1 MLQQTSDTAV
11 QWRFVAGSQTAPGLQ
26 DIRHNAQ
33 KYTNLYWF
41 HAGSI
46 IVHNDVLCLDWLMQK
61 QELNTKARKTNPK
74 QKMKHPR
81 CQVFESAS
89 EAMQVFAKLPIV
101 RNRNCLKNALKCRCE
116 PEPPITNFGPW
127 SKSQTCNWKPGI
139 LRIQSRALDCK
150 PALQSRTSGCNQG
163 LLTHCSTENT
173 IFHCKP
179 KPLVATPLLQEFEA
193 RGFLMFLLLPTT
205 KKLHHKPKSSIATQN
220 KIFKCNPKS
229 LNATQNP

>member
-11 QWRFVAGSQTAPGLQ
+11 QWRFEAESQTAPGLQ

-81 CQVFESAS
+81 CQAFESAS

-116 PEPPITNFGPW
+116 PEPPYHKLWPLIQISDLQLKTRNPKN
-127 SKSQTCNWKPGI
+127 SKPSPRLQTPFAIEDLG
-139 LRIQSRALDCK
+139 
-150 PALQSRTSGCNQG
+150 LQPRSAHTLFYRKQTS
-163 LLTHCSTENT
+163 
-173 IFHCKP
+173 FHCKP

-193 RGFLMFLLLPTT
+193 RGFLMFLLLPT
-205 KKLHHKPKSSIATQN
+205 KKNFITNRNLQLQPKT
-220 KIFKCNPKS
+220 KS

>member
-1 MLQQTSDTAV
+1 
-11 QWRFVAGSQTAPGLQ
+11 
-26 DIRHNAQ
+26 
-33 KYTNLYWF
+33 
-41 HAGSI
+41 
-46 IVHNDVLCLDWLMQK
+46 MQK

-81 CQVFESAS
+81 CQAFESAS

-116 PEPPITNFGPW
+116 PEPPYHKLWPLIQISDLQLKTRNPKNSKPSPRLQTPFCNRGPRVATKVC
-127 SKSQTCNWKPGI
+127 S
-139 LRIQSRALDCK
+139 RIV
-150 PALQSRTSGCNQG
+150 LQKNTS
-163 LLTHCSTENT
+163 
-173 IFHCKP
+173 FHCKP

-220 KIFKCNPKS
+220 KIFKCNRKS

>member
-11 QWRFVAGSQTAPGLQ
+11 QWRFVAESQTAPGLQ

-116 PEPPITNFGPW
+116 PEPPYHKLWPLIQISDLQLKTRNPKNSKPSPRLQTPFCNRGP
-127 SKSQTCNWKPGI
+127 
-139 LRIQSRALDCK
+139 R
-150 PALQSRTSGCNQG
+150 
-163 LLTHCSTENT
+163 
-173 IFHCKP
+173 
-179 KPLVATPLLQEFEA
+179 VATKVCSRIVLQKTPAF
-193 RGFLMFLLLPTT
+193 
-205 KKLHHKPKSSIATQN
+205 IA
-220 KIFKCNPKS
+220 S
-229 LNATQNP
+229 QNP

>member
-11 QWRFVAGSQTAPGLQ
+11 QWRFVAESQTAPGLQ
-26 DIRHNAQ
+26 DLRHNAQ

-81 CQVFESAS
+81 CQAFESAS

-116 PEPPITNFGPW
+116 PEPPYHKLWPLIQISDLQLKTRNPKK
-127 SKSQTCNWKPGI
+127 SKPSPRLQTPFAIEDLGLQPRFATALFYRKHQLSLQTKTLSCNPPFARIRSPRISHVSSAANHKKTSSQTEI
-139 LRIQSRALDCK
+139 L
-150 PALQSRTSGCNQG
+150 N
-163 LLTHCSTENT
+163 
-173 IFHCKP
+173 
-179 KPLVATPLLQEFEA
+179 
-193 RGFLMFLLLPTT
+193 
-205 KKLHHKPKSSIATQN
+205 
-220 KIFKCNPKS
+220 CNPK
-229 LNATQNP
+229 QNL